1 MVRKRTVFL
10 VFTVAD
16 GIYSVLRVPEIVIST
31 PKMLSVT
38 ATYQRL
44 SITVGMLAGIP
55 SQVHAAPKFASQDI
69 PGPAGALAVQRHR
82 GPVGL
87 A

>member
-1 MVRKRTVFL
+1 M
-10 VFTVAD
+10 AD
-16 GIYSVLRVPEIVIST
+16 SIYSVLRVPEIIIST
-31 PKMLSVT
+31 PKMLCVT

-44 SITVGMLAGIP
+44 SMTVGMLAGIP
-55 SQVHAAPKFASQDI
+55 SQVHAAPTFASPDI
-69 PGPAGALAVQRHR
+69 TGPAGALAMQGHR

>member
-1 MVRKRTVFL
+1 
-10 VFTVAD
+10 
-16 GIYSVLRVPEIVIST
+16 
-31 PKMLSVT
+31 MLCVT

-44 SITVGMLAGIP
+44 SMTVGMLAGIP
-55 SQVHAAPKFASQDI
+55 SQVHAAPTFASPDI
-69 PGPAGALAVQRHR
+69 PGPAGGPVLQVLAMQGHR